1 VAWLPGRI
9 KEENRMA
16 ITGVLVPAYGRN
28 YKSKAAVQADFNA
41 NKDFMLRSFERDGY
55 VTKQELRESGTSTIQ
70 VRYGKGLTKTTMLK
84 V

>member
-1 VAWLPGRI
+1 
-9 KEENRMA
+9 MA